1 MSDQGADQENE
12 SIEQRNKESRL
23 RSILKAFTWRI
34 IATSTTMTVTYFV
47 TGDLTAA
54 SVVGVFD
61 FFLKMMLYYL
71 HERGW
76 QMVPRGSIRQI
87 ISPFSRDR

>member
-1 MSDQGADQENE
+1 MSDQGVD
-12 SIEQRNKESRL
+12 STEQRDKESRL

-34 IATSTTMTVTYFV
+34 IATATTMTVTYFV

-61 FFLKMMLYYL
+61 FFLKMLLYYL

-76 QMVPRGSIRQI
+76 QMVPRGSIRQV
-87 ISPFSRDR
+87 ISPFSRGK

>member
-1 MSDQGADQENE
+1 MSDQGADPGNV
-12 SIEQRNKESRL
+12 SVEQQNKESRL

-34 IATSTTMTVTYFV
+34 IATATTMTVTYFV

-76 QMVPRGSIRQI
+76 QMVPRGSIRQM
-87 ISPFSRDR
+87 ISPFSRVE

>member
-1 MSDQGADQENE
+1 MSQNE
-12 SIEQRNKESRL
+12 DRQAEELEQRDKESRL

-34 IATSTTMTVTYFV
+34 IATATTMTVTYFV

-76 QMVPRGSIRQI
+76 QMVPRGSIRQM
-87 ISPFSRDR
+87 ISPFSRGE

>member
-1 MSDQGADQENE
+1 MSDQGVD
-12 SIEQRNKESRL
+12 STEQRDKESRL

-34 IATSTTMTVTYFV
+34 IATATTMTVTYFV

-61 FFLKMMLYYL
+61 FFLKMLLYYL

-87 ISPFSRDR
+87 ISPFSRGQ

>member
-1 MSDQGADQENE
+1 MSDQGAD
-12 SIEQRNKESRL
+12 SIEQRDKESRL

-34 IATSTTMTVTYFV
+34 IATATTMTVTYFV
-47 TGDLTAA
+47 TDDMSTAG
-54 SVVGVFD
+54 VVGVFD
-61 FFLKMMLYYL
+61 FFLKMLLYYL

-87 ISPFSRDR
+87 IRPFSRER